1 MASARPPERTLL
13 VVEDDAAIREAL
25 ADVLEGEGFEVV
37 TAEHGKEA
45 LERLRSM
52 PRPCL
57 VLLDLMMPVMDG
69 PAFLAELRRDD
80 VLATLPV
87 VIVSAWPADAA
98 KLDGESQGFIKK
110 PVSLEAL
117 LEVVH
122 RHCAA
127 PGPPARPERGAASE
141 SPRSP

>member
-1 MASARPPERTLL
+1 MAGATPPERSLL
-13 VVEDDAAIREAL
+13 VVEDDPLIRESL

-45 LERLRSM
+45 LERLRTM
-52 PRPCL
+52 KRPSL

-69 PAFLAELRRDD
+69 RAFLHALRRDD
-80 VLATLPV
+80 ALATLPV
-87 VIVSAWPADAA
+87 VIVSAWAEDAA
-98 KLDGESQGFIKK
+98 KLGRESQGFVKK

-122 RHCAA
+122 RLCAA
-127 PGPPARPERGAASE
+127 PAP
-141 SPRSP
+141 PRSP